1 VDGLFVLD
9 PPERDLP
16 RTGQDRTGQPQLHPA
31 GERRDLGHARARVH
45 RREHRDHH
53 GGQRTPAHHRP
64 SIYECGIIPAQATE
78 ARSDV
83 DPETLQKVP
92 LFAQLSDEA
101 RRGVA
106 VWVNEMSVS
115 EGKHLVDEG
124 DYSNELFV
132 IQDGTAEVLRDGDK
146 IAELGPGDFFGEMG
160 VLGKAQRNATVVAT
174 SPMRLLT
181 LSTWDVKRLRSS
193 APELLDQIN
202 EAIEQRS

>member
-1 VDGLFVLD
+1 M
-9 PPERDLP
+9 
-16 RTGQDRTGQPQLHPA
+16 
-31 GERRDLGHARARVH
+31 
-45 RREHRDHH
+45 
-53 GGQRTPAHHRP
+53 
-64 SIYECGIIPAQATE
+64 
-78 ARSDV
+78 
-83 DPETLQKVP
+83 DPETLQQVP

-132 IQDGTAEVLRDGDK
+132 IQDGTAQVLRDGDK

-181 LSTWDVKRLRSS
+181 LSTWDVKRLSSS
-193 APELLDQIN
+193 APEVLDQIN
-202 EAIEQRS
+202 AAIEERRGAEA

>member
-1 VDGLFVLD
+1 MTAEEL
-9 PPERDLP
+9 
-16 RTGQDRTGQPQLHPA
+16 
-31 GERRDLGHARARVH
+31 
-45 RREHRDHH
+45 
-53 GGQRTPAHHRP
+53 
-64 SIYECGIIPAQATE
+64 
-78 ARSDV
+78 RS
-83 DPETLQKVP
+83 VP
-92 LFAQLSDEA
+92 LFESLSDDVLRELS
-101 RRGVA
+101 
-106 VWVNEMSVS
+106 VWINEVRVP
-115 EGKHLVDEG
+115 EGKHVVDEG

-132 IQDGTAEVLRDGDK
+132 IQDGTAQVLRDGDK